1 MRFIKSALATLI
13 FKVIAMAA
21 GLAVSIVIARVLGP
35 EGRGVY
41 ALVMTIIVMS
51 ASFGVFGLPSAN
63 TFFAAKNALMARTI
77 GTQSIITGLA
87 GAALSIVVIFLLNKF
102 NPAIFRG
109 LNEATW
115 ALTFAIIPLFL
126 WGNLFAFAYLGRGKI
141 LAFNTFETGQRVIFF
156 VLSVF
161 ILWYLNRPIET
172 YLAVV
177 LTAVGIM
184 TAVYIINYFRDVS
197 PGSIYESSYTATSLG
212 YGIKSYVATLLTLAV
227 LRSGV
232 LFTNYF
238 GGNEAA
244 GLFSVA
250 QQMSELVIIIPTV
263 VGAILFGR
271 VSKGD
276 SYYLTPM
283 VLRTTTAVF
292 LPVTMVMFLASD
304 WLILS
309 VFGTEFSGSITALK
323 IMLPGAF
330 LLGLEVIIAQDIAG
344 RGYPWPAVLAWV
356 PVLIMNVVGYVVLIP
371 GSGVNGAAISVS
383 VSYLVIFGLITTY
396 YVKLSGT
403 GLLQLFLIKKEDV
416 QILIEEFQSLI
427 SGTHSKANEG
437 KQSAIETVSDQA
449 EAEVPSLGR

>member
-1 MRFIKSALATLI
+1 MRFIKSALASLI
-13 FKVIAMAA
+13 FKFIAMAA

-51 ASFGVFGLPSAN
+51 ASFGVFGLTAAN
-63 TFFAAKNALMARTI
+63 TFFAAKNGQMARTI
-77 GTQSIITGLA
+77 GTQSIIAGLA
-87 GAALSIVVIFLLNKF
+87 GAVLSILVIFLMDKF
-102 NPAIFRG
+102 SPTIFRG
-109 LNEATW
+109 LNNDTI
-115 ALTFAIIPLFL
+115 ALTVAMIPLFL

-156 VLSVF
+156 VLSLLV
-161 ILWYLNRPIET
+161 IWYWHKTFET
-172 YLAVV
+172 YLVMV
-177 LTAVGIM
+177 LFAIGIM

-197 PGSIYESSYTATSLG
+197 PGSIYESSYTAASLG

-227 LRSGV
+227 VRSGV

-244 GLFSVA
+244 GFFAVA

-263 VGAILFGR
+263 VGTILFGR

-283 VLRTTTAVF
+283 VLRTITAIFFPMTLLLFFVSDP
-292 LPVTMVMFLASD
+292 LIMF
-304 WLILS
+304 
-309 VFGTEFSGSITALK
+309 VFGAEFIRSVTLLK
-323 IMLPGAF
+323 LMLPGAF
-330 LLGLEVIIAQDIAG
+330 LLGLEVIMAKDIAG
-344 RGYPWPAVLAWV
+344 RGYPWPAVLAWI
-356 PVLIMNVVGYVVLIP
+356 PVLIINVAGYVILIP
-371 GSGVNGAAISVS
+371 EFGVNGAAMSVS
-383 VSYLVIFGLITTY
+383 VSYLIIFALITVY

-403 GLLQLFLIKKEDV
+403 GLSNLFLIKKEDV

-427 SGTHSKANEG
+427 SRKQPAVNEG
-437 KQSAIETVSDQA
+437 RQSEDQA
-449 EAEVPSLGR
+449 ISGQTKAEMQNVGS